1 MEHCSNGELFNYITS
16 KNRLKESESCRLFQQ
31 LISGIEYLTDLGIA
45 HRDIKPEN
53 LLLDDFKNL
62 KIVDFGLSSTFGP
75 GEKL

>member
-1 MEHCSNGELFNYITS
+1 MENCSNGELFDYITA
-16 KNRLKESESCRLFQQ
+16 KNRLKEQEACRLFQQ
-31 LISGIEYLTDLGIA
+31 LISGIEYLNDLGIA

-53 LLLDDFKNL
+53 LLLDEFHNL